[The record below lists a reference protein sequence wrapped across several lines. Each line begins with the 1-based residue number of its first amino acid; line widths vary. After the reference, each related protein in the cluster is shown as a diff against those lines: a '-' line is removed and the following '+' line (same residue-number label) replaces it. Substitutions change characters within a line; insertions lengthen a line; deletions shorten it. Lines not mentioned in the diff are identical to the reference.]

1 MLADDAPVME
11 EYVPA
16 EHGVQAKTV
25 DWPVF
30 VLYNPAKQLLQW
42 EEATAPISVPYVPEV
57 LVNKMLV

>member
-1 MLADDAPVME
+1 MDSSDAPVAE

-16 EHGVQAKTV
+16 EHGIHAESV

-42 EEATAPISVPYVPEV
+42 DKETAPISFPYVPEV
-57 LVNKMLV
+57 IVNKMLV